1 MLANF
6 DDFGDGETLA
16 DGVKRKR
23 IVGNMLILPAWG
35 THQIL
40 YANAGVEGAG
50 NGAAV
55 ANLAKDDIVVQF
67 HLYLL
72 ASIDT
77 LGKGDP
83 QSGAGDIE
91 NGSIDRFGGAGQD
104 FELSGILG
112 GIAGFGT
119 ALGGL
124 FGHKKGMRESGYR
137 MMVFVRHGNLLL
149 D

>member
-1 MLANF
+1 MFADL
-6 DDFGDGETLA
+6 DDFGNRKTLA
-16 DGVKRKR
+16 DRVERQR
-23 IVGNMLILPAWG
+23 IFVDMPIQSPCG

-83 QSGAGDIE
+83 QSGARGVE
-91 NGSIDRFGGAGQD
+91 NGSVDRFGGAGRD
-104 FELSGILG
+104 FELGGILG
-112 GIAGFGT
+112 GIAGLGT
-119 ALGGL
+119 ALGL
-124 FGHKKGMRESGYR
+124 FGGKQGLR
-137 MMVFVRHGNLLL
+137 
-149 D
+149 